1 MAVLIF
7 GENMKQQEP
16 MYFWYEYKTS
26 EKKDAI
32 TFKEEKSENVIR
44 LLTKKKKK
52 KY

>member
-16 MYFWYEYKTS
+16 MNFWYEYKTS

-32 TFKEEKSENVIR
+32 TFKEEKRMSLDCWQN
-44 LLTKKKKK
+44 KK